1 MTNKTNPLKTEEGQT
16 KLAISETRYRRLF
29 ETAKD
34 GILIL
39 DAETGMILDVNP
51 FLIDLLGYSKEQ
63 FIEKAIWE
71 IGFFKDIVANQENFM
86 ELQLREYIR
95 YEDLPLETSDGRLI
109 HVEFVSNVYLVDKK
123 KVIQCNIRDITGR
136 VRAERFQKLSNVIL
150 GILASNLDF
159 KERSLDLINAIKE
172 ETKFSAVGIRLQT
185 GDDYP
190 YLVQSGF
197 PKELIQ
203 SENSLTFKEPD
214 GRICKNDDGTP
225 LLACTC
231 GLVISGNTDPGSPLF
246 TDSGSF
252 WTNDS
257 SQLLSLPG
265 QPDRRLQPR
274 NTCIQHGFGSIAIIP
289 IRINKKIVGVLQL
302 NETKKGAFTKDII
315 LFFEAICQIIGT
327 AIMRKQTLDE
337 LFVAKEHAEESDR
350 LKSAFLAN
358 MSHEI
363 RTPMNGILGFA
374 ELLKEPGLTGEEQAK
389 YIGIIEKS
397 GARMLNIINDIVSIS
412 KIESGQMEV
421 SYSKTDVN
429 LQMEYIYTFFK
440 PEADRKNIQFRLES
454 SVTAADSIIFTDKE
468 KVTAI
473 LVNLTNNALKFCD
486 TGSIVFGCNVKENFF
501 EFFVKDTGIG
511 IPALRQ
517 KAVFDR
523 FIQADISDARAYQ
536 GAGLGLSISKA
547 YVEMLGGC
555 ISLDSEVGKGSLF
568 TFTIPYMLHDQSP
581 VLKKPEGLP
590 LMEEAQPS
598 KLNILIAED
607 DDTSGILISLAIRN
621 LSKEIFRASTGAEA
635 IVVCRNNPSI
645 DVILMDM
652 KMPVMDGYS
661 ATREIRR
668 FNKTVVI
675 IAQTAYGLSGD
686 KEKALEAGCDGY
698 IAKPYSNNA
707 LKTLL
712 NECMKNRKQ

>member
-1 MTNKTNPLKTEEGQT
+1 
-16 KLAISETRYRRLF
+16 
-29 ETAKD
+29 
-34 GILIL
+34 
-39 DAETGMILDVNP
+39 MIRDVNP
-51 FLIDLLGYSKEQ
+51 FLVDLLGYSKEQ

-71 IGFFKDIVANQENFM
+71 IGFFKDIVANQDNFM
-86 ELQLREYIR
+86 ELQLREYIC

-123 KVIQCNIRDITGR
+123 KVIQCNIRNITDR
-136 VRAERFQKLSNVIL
+136 VRAERFQNLSNVIL

-159 KERSLDLINAIKE
+159 EERSLDIINAIKE
-172 ETKFSAVGIRLQT
+172 ETKFSAVGIRLQNKE
-185 GDDYP
+185 DFP
-190 YLVQSGF
+190 YFVQNGF
-197 PKELIQ
+197 PKNLIQ
-203 SENSLTFKEPD
+203 TENSLAFTNPD
-214 GRICKNDDGTP
+214 GRTCKNDDGTP

-231 GLVISGNTDPGSPLF
+231 GLVLYGNTDPSSTLF

-257 SQLLSLPG
+257 SQLISLPTYI
-265 QPDRRLQPR
+265 DRRLHPR
-274 NTCIQHGFGSIAIIP
+274 NTCIHEGFSSMAIIP
-289 IRINKKIVGVLQL
+289 IRINKKIVGILQL
-302 NETKKGAFTKDII
+302 NEKKKGAFTKDMIH
-315 LFFEAICQIIGT
+315 FFEAICLIIGT

-337 LFVAKEHAEESDR
+337 LLVAKEHAEESDR

-374 ELLKEPGLTGEEQAK
+374 GLLKEPGLTGEEQEK

-397 GARMLNIINDIVSIS
+397 GARMLNIINNIVSIS

-429 LQMEYIYTFFK
+429 QQMEYIYTFFK
-440 PEADRKNIQFRLES
+440 PEADRKKIILKLETS
-454 SVTAADSIIFTDKE
+454 LTAEDAIIYSDKE
-468 KVTAI
+468 KITAI

-486 TGSIVFGCNVKENFF
+486 TGSVVFGCNMKGKVL

-511 IPALRQ
+511 IPVLRQ
-517 KAVFDR
+517 QAVFDR
-523 FIQADISDARAYQ
+523 FIQADISDIRAFQ

-547 YVEMLGGC
+547 YVEMLGGS
-555 ISLDSEVGKGSLF
+555 ISLDSEEGRGSMF
-568 TFTIPYMLHDQSP
+568 TFTIPCTLEDETTG
-581 VLKKPEGLP
+581 LKKPVFLP
-590 LMEEAQPS
+590 VAEEPQPA

-607 DDTSGILISLAIRN
+607 DDTSGILISMAVRN
-621 LSKEIFRASTGAEA
+621 LYKEIFSATTGAEA
-635 IVVCRNNPSI
+635 VEICRNNPAI
-645 DVILMDM
+645 DVILMDI

-668 FNKTVVI
+668 FNKKVVI

-686 KEKALEAGCDGY
+686 KKKALEAGCDDY
-698 IAKPYSNNA
+698 IAKPYSNQA
-707 LKTLL
+707 LRTLL
-712 NECMKNRKQ
+712 NECMKNR